1 MASSAFGLSVV
12 FALSA
17 AFSVLARDLQC
28 PAEARVCCPDG
39 PTHGK
44 LLTTATFELPWA
56 ENLVR
61 SRETSIGNLISFS
74 QHEFLIARFPIP
86 PMLPLLQ
93 GSLGGGRCG
102 SVLIVWI
109 ALACD
114 ADTITRP
121 ASMLRQQMAVEYAL
135 VSKLVQSGSKS
146 WTRLCRLAT
155 KYDLVS

>member
-1 MASSAFGLSVV
+1 MRRNSIVGLSVV
-12 FALSA
+12 VALSA
-17 AFSVLARDLQC
+17 ALSVLASDLQC

-39 PTHGK
+39 PTHEK

-56 ENLVR
+56 ESLVR

-102 SVLIVWI
+102 SVL
-109 ALACD
+109 
-114 ADTITRP
+114 
-121 ASMLRQQMAVEYAL
+121 
-135 VSKLVQSGSKS
+135 
-146 WTRLCRLAT
+146 
-155 KYDLVS
+155 

>member
-1 MASSAFGLSVV
+1 MANSACGLSVV
-12 FALSA
+12 VALA
-17 AFSVLARDLQC
+17 AALSVLARGIQC

-39 PTHGK
+39 PTQGK
-44 LLTTATFELPWA
+44 LLTTAAFELPLA
-56 ENLVR
+56 ESLVR

-86 PMLPLLQ
+86 LPLLQ
-93 GSLGGGRCG
+93 GSLGWRQRMSG
-102 SVLIVWI
+102 LFVWL
-109 ALACD
+109 ALCD

-146 WTRLCRLAT
+146 WTRSCRLGT
-155 KYDLVS
+155 KYD